1 MTDEFR
7 ERALDY
13 HRHPVPGKL
22 QIQPTKR
29 MVNQLD
35 LALAYSPRRGWPSP
49 VKKLSQT
56 RRRQQPTRPAATWSG
71 W

>member
-35 LALAYSPRRGWPSP
+35 LALAYSPGHP
-49 VKKLSQT
+49 L
-56 RRRQQPTRPAATWSG
+56 
-71 W
+71 